1 MRKLGRDAQHRDRHA
16 YEHDGFQEPEQQLLA
31 RAVIGEA
38 VALEPGLAQ
47 HEAAHPDLAPE
58 SVPAQGGDGQQDVHD
73 IDAEKRPARAMER
86 ELPAVARGR
95 DCGRGR
101 CCRRRRGPVRD
112 RPPRRG
118 CYGHGPGERGGRRGV
133 RPSHDWMGRRRRRR
147 AAHLLEGR
155 GVHRGDDA
163 ALRALV
169 ALDGGRAAARARG
182 GHHFTCCGAGVAARA
197 QRSSGTART
206 SSAAVCSTALPRA
219 LTIALRMAVLYQRPA
234 SDPEKR
240 TYVVSSSSSSSRYV
254 YSVAALCGSR
264 RTSLACARTCA
275 TRSSIWPGRSR
286 CSAGPA
292 ADTAVVMPRE
302 TAAARSAEISL
313 AAVAQSS
320 RWSSSTRCSGGGFAL
335 MAAA

>member
-73 IDAEKRPARAMER
+73 VDAEKRPPRAMER

-95 DCGRGR
+95 ECERGC
-101 CCRRRRGPVRD
+101 CCRRRRRPVRG
-112 RPPRRG
+112 RPRRRG
-118 CYGHGPGERGGRRGV
+118 CYGRGPGGRDGRGCVRPRHGGR
-133 RPSHDWMGRRRRRR
+133 GRRRCRR
-147 AAHLLEGR
+147 ASHLLEGR
-155 GVHRGDDA
+155 GVDRGDDTA
-163 ALRALV
+163 PRALV
-169 ALDGGRAAARARG
+169 ALDGGGAAARARG
-182 GHHFTCCGAGVAARA
+182 RHHFTGCGAGVAARA

-206 SSAAVCSTALPRA
+206 SSAAVCSTARPSA
-219 LTIALRMAVLYQRPA
+219 LTIALRMALLYQRPA
-234 SDPEKR
+234 SDAEKS
-240 TYVVSSSSSSSRYV
+240 TYAARSSSSSPRYA
-254 YSVAALCGSR
+254 YSVDAMCASR
-264 RTSLACARTCA
+264 RAPFARARTCA
-275 TRSSIWPGRSR
+275 TRSSIWPGRSC

-292 ADTAVVMPRE
+292 ADTAIVMPRE
-302 TAAARSAEISL
+302 AAATRSAEISV

-320 RWSSSTRCSGGGFAL
+320 RWSSSTRRSVGGFVL
-335 MAAA
+335 IVAA